1 MISASAKAVVIDDD
15 DGQRL
20 RFVSRAMIER
30 STRVALNG
38 SGNQLNPSVVG
49 QRLFIG

>member
-1 MISASAKAVVIDDD
+1 MISASAMAVVIDDD
-15 DGQRL
+15 NRRL